1 MNKIKILIGD
11 YMEKCNC
18 YHTEYNKEV
27 CYGTKEIEE
36 YSCDGDEIKC
46 NFYIEKRVAAQA
58 EKVIN
63 ESKAKKLRT
72 KELQEA
78 YEFLC
83 DFDSFS
89 EYQKNLTIVL
99 DTLDFVLVQND
110 SLKEGLNVLTKQYI
124 KAIK

>member
-1 MNKIKILIGD
+1 
-11 YMEKCNC
+11 MEKCNC

-36 YSCDGDEIKC
+36 CSCGGDEIKC
-46 NFYIEKRVAAQA
+46 NFYPEKQAAAQA
-58 EKVIN
+58 RKVIN
-63 ESKAKKLRT
+63 EFKAKELRT

-89 EYQKNLTIVL
+89 EYHRNLAIVL
-99 DTLDFVLVQND
+99 DALDFALVQND
-110 SLKEGLNVLTKQYI
+110 SLKESLNVLTNRYLE
-124 KAIK
+124 AIK